1 MSKLIYGKKGQ
12 VEFKNE
18 AEKQEAFDYLLS
30 GTKNVVFVH
39 ENNQN
44 QGAWGPE
51 KRIHFI
57 TEENIPVGLLN
68 NMTAGRNG
76 VYGRINCGEL
86 VNELIKL
93 GLVV

>member
-12 VEFKNE
+12 VKFDSEE
-18 AEKQEAFDYLLS
+18 EKQEAIDYLLS
-30 GTKNVVFVH
+30 GSPNIVFVK

-57 TEENIPVGLLN
+57 NEEGVPTSLLR
-68 NMTAGRNG
+68 NMTAGRSG
-76 VYGRINCGEL
+76 IFGRINCGEL
-86 VNELIKL
+86 IEELIQR
-93 GLVV
+93 GLQM